1 MGRAEDRKKKK
12 SVNRRITDKQ
22 FQALNSDINQEFIK
36 QEVKEQV
43 GFFQELFTECL
54 TEAFKNNGISNTKAG
69 VILDD
74 IRIIMIR
81 KVEEKRSG
89 KVG

>member
-43 GFFQELFTECL
+43 GFFKSYSQN
-54 TEAFKNNGISNTKAG
+54 A
-69 VILDD
+69 
-74 IRIIMIR
+74 
-81 KVEEKRSG
+81 
-89 KVG
+89 